1 MKNQIDQMTPAQ
13 QTVFFEVYLPTF
25 LQKTA
30 SVGLPLEDAESINE
44 ALEATALLKMA
55 MASQSQN
62 VVKQASMSLKK
73 ALGVDQAQSSA
84 AQVKQAGDVAAQL
97 AKNPA
102 IRNAILA
109 A

>member
-1 MKNQIDQMTPAQ
+1 VKNQIDQMTPAQ

-30 SVGLPLEDAESINE
+30 MAGLPLEDAESINE

-55 MASQSQN
+55 MASQSQS
-62 VVKQASMSLKK
+62 VVKQANLSLKK
-73 ALGVDQAQSSA
+73 ALGIDKVQASA
-84 AQVKQAGDVAAQL
+84 GQVKQAGEVAAQL
-97 AKNPA
+97 AQNLD
-102 IRNAILA
+102 IRKAILA

>member
-1 MKNQIDQMTPAQ
+1 MNQNDQMTPAQ

-62 VVKQASMSLKK
+62 VVKQANLSLKK
-73 ALGVDQAQSSA
+73 ALGIDKVQASA
-84 AQVKQAGDVAAQL
+84 SYTKQAGDIAAQL
-97 AKNPA
+97 AQNPA
-102 IRNAILA
+102 IRQAILA

>member
-1 MKNQIDQMTPAQ
+1 VNQIEQMSPAQ

-30 SVGLPLEDAESINE
+30 SAGLPLEDAESVNE

-55 MASQSQN
+55 MSSQSQS
-62 VVKQASMSLKK
+62 VVKQATLSLKK
-73 ALGVDQAQSSA
+73 ALGIDQVQASTE
-84 AQVKQAGDVAAQL
+84 QVKQAGSVAAHL
-97 AKNPA
+97 AQNPD
-102 IRNAILA
+102 IRKAILA